1 MKIDKDLISLYFE
14 LYKEHGEELTIIFN
28 NKPTNII
35 ELSDKDINEYLLSIN
50 QNMLKDKL
58 MEYIKYN
65 ILIDVKN
72 KRRRNKISKIKKIY
86 D

>member
-1 MKIDKDLISLYFE
+1 MSNDLISLYFE
-14 LYKEHGEELTIIFN
+14 LYKEQSEELTIIFN

-35 ELSDKDINEYLLSIN
+35 ELSDKDINEYLSSIN

-58 MEYIKYN
+58 MEYIKYI

-72 KRRRNKISKIKKIY
+72 KRRLNKLNKINVIK
-86 D
+86 